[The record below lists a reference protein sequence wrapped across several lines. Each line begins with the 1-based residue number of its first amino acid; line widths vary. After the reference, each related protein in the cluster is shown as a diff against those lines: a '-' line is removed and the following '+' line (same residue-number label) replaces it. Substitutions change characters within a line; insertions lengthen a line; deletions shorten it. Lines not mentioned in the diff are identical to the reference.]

1 MLRYIFKMEI
11 FWNFSCF
18 DGDNLNETEK
28 VKYCFMM
35 IISDFMD
42 FNFMFLNKK
51 KHAGSLKT
59 RFLNKT

>member
-1 MLRYIFKMEI
+1 MLHYIFKMEI

-18 DGDNLNETEK
+18 YGDNLGETEK
-28 VKYCFMM
+28 VKYYFM
-35 IISDFMD
+35 IIILGYMD
-42 FNFMFLNKK
+42 FNFIFLNKE